1 MSLINN
7 NKIINETKTL
17 FSVLKLRFG
26 INYGK
31 LNQILKVLGINK
43 KIILKFNKLSVDQHQ
58 HLKFYFPD
66 ITLLDSELKRELIAQ
81 KEKYF
86 ELKCYKRTRYLL
98 KLPVNG
104 QRTRSNAKTV
114 KKLKK

>member
-1 MSLINN
+1 MSSIID
-7 NKIINETKTL
+7 NKNFNETL

-26 INYGK
+26 IGYGK
-31 LNQILKVLGINK
+31 LNQLLKVLGINK
-43 KIILKFNKLSVDQHQ
+43 RIILKFNKLSVNQHQ
-58 HLKFYFPD
+58 YLKFFFPD
-66 ITLLDSELKRELIAQ
+66 ITLLDSDLKHFLITE

-86 ELKCYKRTRYLL
+86 ELKCYKRNRYLL

-114 KKLKK
+114 RKLKK